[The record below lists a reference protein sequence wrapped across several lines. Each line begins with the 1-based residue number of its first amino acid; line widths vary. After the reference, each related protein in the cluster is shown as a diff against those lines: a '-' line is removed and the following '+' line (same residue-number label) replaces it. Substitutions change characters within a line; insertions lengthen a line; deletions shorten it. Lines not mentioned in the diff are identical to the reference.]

1 MNIRKMPLSSL
12 KRPEQNVRMHTEKQL
27 KEFERSVSMFGQLR
41 PIVADEAGVILAGN
55 GLFETLIRLDWKE
68 ADVLQVEGLTEN
80 QKKKLMLADNKIF
93 GLGVDDLE
101 TFDAFLVDLKDD
113 LDIPGFDEDLLKSM
127 VAQAEEVTEKLQE
140 YGTLDEDEI
149 EEIKAARERKDLYM
163 TTGGADKGEADKPKE
178 DVPGQEEPKEPVR
191 QYVVCPHCGEKI
203 WL

>member
-12 KRPEQNVRMHTEKQL
+12 QRPEQNVRMHTEKQL

-113 LDIPGFDEDLLKSM
+113 LDIPGFDEELLKSM
-127 VAQAEEVTEKLQE
+127 VAQAGEVTERLQE
-140 YGTLDEDEI
+140 YGTDDADAGDSR
-149 EEIKAARERKDLYM
+149 KRGNYHHDSYTPQYARQGMPAGKRGAPEGCGTAPDSG
-163 TTGGADKGEADKPKE
+163 TGRDSN
-178 DVPGQEEPKEPVR
+178 
-191 QYVVCPHCGEKI
+191 
-203 WL
+203 

>member
-12 KRPEQNVRMHTEKQL
+12 QRPEQNVRMHTEKQL

-55 GLFETLIRLDWKE
+55 GLFETLLRLGWEE

-113 LDIPGFDEDLLKSM
+113 LDIPGFDEELLKSM

-163 TTGGADKGEADKPKE
+163 TTGLADEGEADDSEE
-178 DVPGQEEPKEPVR
+178 DAPAPEESKEPVR

>member
-1 MNIRKMPLSSL
+1 MNIRKIPLSNL
-12 KRPEQNVRMHTEKQL
+12 QRPEQNVRMHTEKQL

-41 PIVADEAGVILAGN
+41 PIVTDEAGVILAGN
-55 GLFETLIRLDWKE
+55 GLFETLLRLGWKE
-68 ADVLQVEGLTEN
+68 ADVLQMEGLTEN

-113 LDIPGFDEDLLKSM
+113 LDIPGFDEGLLKSM
-127 VAQAEEVTEKLQE
+127 VAQSGEVSEKLQE
-140 YGTLDEDEI
+140 YGTLDEEEI

-163 TTGGADKGEADKPKE
+163 TGGLTDEGEADDPE
-178 DVPGQEEPKEPVR
+178 EAPAQEEPKEPVR